1 MPPSVN
7 FLGHWSQVN
16 SFPLLWLLL
25 CISKW
30 QNNEN
35 NIGHLITRC
44 KVLWKC
50 RKMPPILDYKNPEV
64 SEKCHWFFTETPL
77 KCRFFGKKDSPE
89 NAADFFIFLCRTFW
103 SMVINKQMTTKV
115 ATANFVRKKIISFK
129 SSQLIYW
136 RNDLWILTLY
146 KSASKNIPPFFR
158 GNQIMADRG
167 TFLHTSKK
175 TLITFFSL

>member
-89 NAADFFIFLCRTFW
+89 NAADFLKFYCRTFW
-103 SMVINKQMTTKV
+103 SMVIKDNFANSDSLLHEFEWGYFQRKV
-115 ATANFVRKKIISFK
+115 LKNLGGHW
-129 SSQLIYW
+129 QLVLEEP
-136 RNDLWILTLY
+136 RRLKEN
-146 KSASKNIPPFFR
+146 R
-158 GNQIMADRG
+158 
-167 TFLHTSKK
+167 
-175 TLITFFSL
+175 

>member
-50 RKMPPILDYKNPEV
+50 WKMPPILDYKNPEV

-89 NAADFFIFLCRTFW
+89 NAADFFIFYCRTFW
-103 SMVINKQMTTKV
+103 SMLMSDSVSWLVIHCYLNVTPKLHRWKCPKYQSSAYLHPPTQASIQEWMHALTHTV
-115 ATANFVRKKIISFK
+115 CMYISMHACR
-129 SSQLIYW
+129 QY
-136 RNDLWILTLY
+136 
-146 KSASKNIPPFFR
+146 
-158 GNQIMADRG
+158 
-167 TFLHTSKK
+167 
-175 TLITFFSL
+175 

>member
-64 SEKCHWFFTETPL
+64 SEKCHWFFIETSL
-77 KCRFFGKKDSPE
+77 KCRFFEKKDSPE
-89 NAADFFIFLCRTFW
+89 NAADFFIFYCRTFW
-103 SMVINKQMTTKV
+103 SMVIMYNVSFYNLSIRYHIVSINYFSAKIRACCYSSGYSGISAKPHFI
-115 ATANFVRKKIISFK
+115 TACPSR
-129 SSQLIYW
+129 
-136 RNDLWILTLY
+136 
-146 KSASKNIPPFFR
+146 R
-158 GNQIMADRG
+158 GS
-167 TFLHTSKK
+167 TVS
-175 TLITFFSL
+175 